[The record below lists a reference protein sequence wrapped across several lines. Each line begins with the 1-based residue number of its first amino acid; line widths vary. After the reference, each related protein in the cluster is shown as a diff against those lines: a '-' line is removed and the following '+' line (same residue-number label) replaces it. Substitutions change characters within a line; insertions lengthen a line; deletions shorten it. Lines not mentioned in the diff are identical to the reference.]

1 MGVAAFTEET
11 LSGVSRGGAWK
22 WEQVEDEALVV
33 EMVLKPVTGLCLTGW
48 DRILR
53 KTLENEIVSGL
64 PGKFRFLPCWF
75 FDPSNFSIHTLSFQ
89 VSHTL
94 KKINLFILIGG

>member
-33 EMVLKPVTGLCLTGW
+33 EMVLKPNAIYSPSLSPASNRLYVFVCSL
-48 DRILR
+48 
-53 KTLENEIVSGL
+53 
-64 PGKFRFLPCWF
+64 FM
-75 FDPSNFSIHTLSFQ
+75 SNFCL
-89 VSHTL
+89 
-94 KKINLFILIGG
+94 